1 VNQSEHSE
9 EEFQCRSCRGK
20 GKISVEKYN
29 PEDVDKYYH
38 VTWMEDEE
46 CSRCNGTGLAVTQ

>member
-1 VNQSEHSE
+1 MDQNESFEKE
-9 EEFQCRSCRGK
+9 LQCRSCGGQGK
-20 GKISVEKYN
+20 FSVEKYN

-46 CSRCNGTGLAVTQ
+46 CTSCLGTGRAEID